1 MAFGLRLGSI
11 GAGIALGATKT
22 MRSRMDLQEK
32 KVLPKKKD

>member
-32 KVLPKKKD
+32 SLAEEKKD